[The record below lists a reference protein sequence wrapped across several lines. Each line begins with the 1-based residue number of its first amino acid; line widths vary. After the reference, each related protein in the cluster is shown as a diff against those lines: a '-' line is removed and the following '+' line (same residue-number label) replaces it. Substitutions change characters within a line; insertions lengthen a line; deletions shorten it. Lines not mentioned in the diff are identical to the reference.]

1 MREPSLKEK
10 IYFTNLEL
18 EAMGRKIGRIRDQFC
33 PFQAPEGSKRPI
45 FHVEREDGAPN
56 HSEEIRTAL
65 AGAVALMEQAV
76 DQLDAV
82 LENL

>member
-1 MREPSLKEK
+1 MRIETTKEK
-10 IYFTNLEL
+10 IYFANLEL
-18 EAMGRKIGRIRDQFC
+18 GALSRKIGRIRDQLG
-33 PFQAPEGSKRPI
+33 PFQAPEGSNRPI

-65 AGAVALMEQAV
+65 AEAVARMEQAV